1 MASLVPRPPAR
12 PRETIELRAHREAPA
27 ALAGLR
33 AGMIATLDRFADDE
47 IPVPE
52 GYSVAE
58 LRAFYAEWRSELMKL
73 SEG

>member
-1 MASLVPRPPAR
+1 
-12 PRETIELRAHREAPA
+12 
-27 ALAGLR
+27 
-33 AGMIATLDRFADDE
+33 MIATLDRFADDE

-52 GYSVAE
+52 GSSAAE